1 MERVVRSANHRSFV
15 YVKRFIDVVASC
27 AGLAL
32 LLIPLLLIALAIK
45 LDSPGPVFYR
55 QKRAGKSSKPFE
67 MVKFRTMVPNAEHL
81 GLRFE
86 VAEDD
91 SRITGV
97 GRLLRVWGMD
107 EYPQL
112 YNILKGEMSL
122 VGPRAARMDQI
133 EHFTPREQE
142 RMLIKPGLTGW
153 AQVNGRNSISWKR
166 RIELDLWYVENES
179 LWLDLIILLRTVWVV
194 CIARTGRYG
203 PEGVTRDY
211 GT

>member
-1 MERVVRSANHRSFV
+1 MKSANHRSFA
-15 YVKRFIDVVASC
+15 YAKRVIDVVTSS
-27 AGLAL
+27 AGLVV

-55 QKRAGKSSKPFE
+55 QKRAGKSGRPFE
-67 MVKFRTMVPNAEHL
+67 MVKFRTMVPNAERL
-81 GLRFE
+81 GLGFE

-91 SRITGV
+91 SRITSV
-97 GRLLRVWGMD
+97 GKLLRGWGID

-133 EHFTPREQE
+133 EHFTTEEQG

-179 LWLDLIILLRTVWVV
+179 LWLDLQILLRTVWVV
-194 CIARTGRYG
+194 FIARTGRYG
-203 PEGVTRDY
+203 PEGITRDY
-211 GT
+211 QP

>member
-1 MERVVRSANHRSFV
+1 MKAANNRSFAFA
-15 YVKRFIDVVASC
+15 KRFIDVVVSST
-27 AGLAL
+27 GMIV

-55 QKRAGKSSKPFE
+55 QKRAGKSGKPFE
-67 MVKFRTMVPNAEHL
+67 MVKFRTMVPDAEHL
-81 GLRFE
+81 GLGFE

-97 GRLLRVWGMD
+97 GSLLRVWGMD

-133 EHFTPREQE
+133 QQFTTEEQG
-142 RMLIKPGLTGW
+142 RTLIKPGLTGW
-153 AQVNGRNSISWKR
+153 AQVNGRNSISWQR

-179 LWLDLIILLRTVWVV
+179 LWLDLQILLRTVWVV
-194 CIARTGRYG
+194 LIARSGRYG
-203 PEGVTRDY
+203 PGGITRDY
-211 GT
+211 QP

>member
-1 MERVVRSANHRSFV
+1 MKSANHRSFPDA
-15 YVKRFIDVVASC
+15 KRLIDVVTSS
-27 AGLAL
+27 AGLVV

-55 QKRAGKSSKPFE
+55 QKRAGKSGRPFE
-67 MVKFRTMVPNAEHL
+67 MVKFRTMVPNAERL
-81 GLRFE
+81 GLGFE

-91 SRITGV
+91 SRITSV
-97 GRLLRVWGMD
+97 GKLLRGWGMD

-133 EHFTPREQE
+133 EHFTTEEQG
-142 RMLIKPGLTGW
+142 RMSIKPGLTGW

-179 LWLDLIILLRTVWVV
+179 LWLDLQILLRTVWVV
-194 CIARTGRYG
+194 FIARTGRYG
-203 PEGVTRDY
+203 PEGITRDY
-211 GT
+211 QP